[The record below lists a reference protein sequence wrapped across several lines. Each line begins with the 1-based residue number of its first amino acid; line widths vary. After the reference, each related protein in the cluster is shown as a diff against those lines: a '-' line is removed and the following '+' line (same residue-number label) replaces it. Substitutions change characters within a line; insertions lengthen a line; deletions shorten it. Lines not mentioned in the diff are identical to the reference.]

1 MMCYK
6 VVQIVAGVAE
16 HYQRTSD
23 IALDQ
28 SLNLDEHVVVVA
40 GLTEHCKRMS
50 DVALDQSLNLDEHL
64 CMTSDMVN

>member
-1 MMCYK
+1 MMCYMA
-6 VVQIVAGVAE
+6 VQVVAGVAE

-23 IALDQ
+23 TALDR

-50 DVALDQSLNLDEHL
+50 DVALEQSLNLDGHL
-64 CMTSDMVN
+64 CMTSDMVS